1 MKLVSS
7 IRIVAVFLLAASA
20 IFAQQ
25 SGPEATEWNT
35 MRSDNGEFSID
46 MPANYSYFYDPAG
59 MEITETYGTF
69 VFSEM
74 RLLNASANKT
84 FMSLEIYKVPDP
96 KKYAGKLIDH
106 NDTKGAKSKQTIPGF
121 FVQQFDLKKIH
132 SYNLEK
138 NVAINYQ
145 TRYIASKDHLYVV
158 TVANRGEE
166 ITAAARR
173 FIDSIHLRT
182 EDPSTGS
189 DKNAINISK
198 LKPVTIDQMIAD
210 ETDGSLLSGVAIEKV
225 PAPKTPPNPNGI
237 LILDKPAPTYSEQA
251 RKGAIRGTLRLRVTF
266 DKRGGV
272 TKVGFIST
280 LDHSLTRNAFFCA
293 LRIKFIP
300 EEKDG
305 QEVTVKKTLE
315 YSFNIY

>member
-1 MKLVSS
+1 
-7 IRIVAVFLLAASA
+7 
-20 IFAQQ
+20 
-25 SGPEATEWNT
+25 

-46 MPANYSYFYDPAG
+46 MPANYNYFYDPAG
-59 MEITETYGTF
+59 MEITETSGTF

-74 RLLNASANKT
+74 RMLNASANKT
-84 FMSLEIYKVPDP
+84 FMSLEIYKVPNP

-106 NDTKGAKSKQTIPGF
+106 NGAKGAKSKQNIPGF
-121 FVQQFDLKKIH
+121 FIQQFDLKKIH
-132 SYNLEK
+132 NYYLEK
-138 NVAINYQ
+138 DLAISYQ
-145 TRYIASKDHLYVV
+145 TRYIASKDHVYVV

-173 FIDSIHLRT
+173 FIDSIHLRS
-182 EDPSTGS
+182 EDPAA
-189 DKNAINISK
+189 DQDNNAINISK
-198 LKPVTIDQMIAD
+198 LKPVTIGQMISD
-210 ETDGSLLSGVAIEKV
+210 ETDSSLLSGIAAEKA
-225 PAPKTPPNPNGI
+225 PAPKTPPNPYGL
-237 LILDKPAPTYSEQA
+237 LILEKPVPTYSDQA
-251 RKGAIRGTLRLRVTF
+251 RKGDITGLLRLRVTF

-315 YSFNIY
+315 YNFNIY